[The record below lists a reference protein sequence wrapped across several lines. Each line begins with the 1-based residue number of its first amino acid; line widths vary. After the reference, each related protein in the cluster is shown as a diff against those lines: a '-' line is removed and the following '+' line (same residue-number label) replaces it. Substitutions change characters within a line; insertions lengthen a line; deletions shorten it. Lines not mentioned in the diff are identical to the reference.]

1 MMKSDIITMDYSLSL
16 PTITLISLTLF
27 FLYNIWRIITKKPS
41 IHQKESNIIKQP
53 PQPFVAL
60 PLIGHLHLLGTKT
73 PLHRTF
79 ASLADKYGPVFQIYF
94 GSLPAIVI
102 SNKEGIKEC
111 FTKNDKV
118 LASRTPS
125 SRGTHL
131 AYNNAAFGFAP
142 YGPYWAKQRKLAVLE
157 LLSSRR
163 LESLRHVYESEID
176 TLIKDLLIHL
186 SNNNSSMVVMSE
198 WFERLTFNV
207 ITKIVA
213 GKRYFSY
220 LEDVDDLEA
229 HKVVNLVKEFMQLA
243 GGFVL
248 SDAIPLLRWIGVEG
262 RVLKSMKRIGRD
274 LDTLIGRWVEEH
286 KMKGNMVNSSS
297 EKQDFIDVMLS
308 IVEDDPESGH
318 SRDTIIK
325 AHVMNLI
332 LAGTETTST
341 TMTWIL
347 AALMNNKH
355 SLKLAQEE
363 INHHVG
369 KDRKVEA
376 SDIKNLTY
384 LQAIFKETLRLYP
397 PTPLLLPHGASS
409 DCSIN
414 GYYVPKGADVFLNVW
429 KLHRDPSIWSEP
441 EKFSPERFIN
451 GDGEV
456 DEGHHFEYLPFG
468 LGRRACPGFTL
479 ATQVILITVARLL
492 QGFDFHLFMD
502 EPVDMREGF
511 GLTLL
516 KLNPLQICL
525 TPLVTT
531 ELYQ

>member
-1 MMKSDIITMDYSLSL
+1 M
-16 PTITLISLTLF
+16 
-27 FLYNIWRIITKKPS
+27 
-41 IHQKESNIIKQP
+41 
-53 PQPFVAL
+53 
-60 PLIGHLHLLGTKT
+60 
-73 PLHRTF
+73 
-79 ASLADKYGPVFQIYF
+79 ADKYGPIFQIYF
-94 GSLPAIVI
+94 GSLPAIVV

-111 FTKNDKV
+111 FTTNDKV

-131 AYNNAAFGFAP
+131 AYNNASFGFAP

-157 LLSSRR
+157 LLSSRG
-163 LESLRHVYESEID
+163 LESLRHVFESEID
-176 TLIKDLLIHL
+176 TLIKDLLIH
-186 SNNNSSMVVMSE
+186 SSLGNKAVVMSE
-198 WFERLTFNV
+198 WFERLTFNI
-207 ITKIVA
+207 ITKMVA

-229 HKVVNLVKEFMQLA
+229 HKVVNLIKEFMQLA

-262 RVLKSMKRIGRD
+262 RVLKSMKRIGTD
-274 LDTLIGRWVEEH
+274 LDTLIGGWVEEH

-297 EKQDFIDVMLS
+297 DDENKDFIHVLLS

-347 AALMNNKH
+347 AVLMNNNH
-355 SLKLAQEE
+355 SLKKAQQE
-363 INHHVG
+363 ISLHVG

-376 SDIKNLTY
+376 SDLKNLTY

-409 DCSIN
+409 DCNIN
-414 GYYVPKGADVFLNVW
+414 GYFVPKGADVFLNVW

-441 EKFSPERFIN
+441 ERFSPERFIN

-456 DEGHHFEYLPFG
+456 DNEGHHFEYIPFG
-468 LGRRACPGFTL
+468 LGRRACPGYTL
-479 ATQVILITVARLL
+479 ATQVILITIARLL
-492 QGFDFHLFMD
+492 QAFDFDLFMD
-502 EPVDMREGF
+502 EPVDMTEGF
-511 GLTLL
+511 SLTLSM
-516 KLNPLQICL
+516 LNPLQICL
-525 TPLVTT
+525 TPLVNA
-531 ELYQ
+531 ELYE